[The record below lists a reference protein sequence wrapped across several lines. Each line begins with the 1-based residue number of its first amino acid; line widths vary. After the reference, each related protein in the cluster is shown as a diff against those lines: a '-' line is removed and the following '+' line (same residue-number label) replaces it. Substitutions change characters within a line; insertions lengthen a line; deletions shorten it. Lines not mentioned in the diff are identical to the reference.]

1 MLVATWVTAIATTC
15 GIAIA
20 GAALIAAAISIIQTG
35 RQMRSTARNET
46 ANSDALTRPYVGV
59 DIVPSIAGQ
68 GAMDIVF
75 ENHGRA
81 VARDI
86 AVSLVNDE
94 FRSQS
99 DQDEIGPALGRLFA
113 SPFDLAPG
121 ARRRVF
127 WRMPADE
134 LATPSGD
141 IGTPIA
147 GEVAIEYAW
156 DPRDGREAQRYSDS
170 IRYDLTEYPKLTP
183 LPGAGSQARAG
194 AEQEIEQ
201 NAVHALRAIARS
213 IGELSR

>member
-1 MLVATWVTAIATTC
+1 MLVASWVTAIATIC
-15 GIAIA
+15 GVAIA
-20 GAALIAAAISIIQTG
+20 GAALIVAAVSIVQAG
-35 RQMRSTARNET
+35 RQLRSTARNEA
-46 ANSDALTRPYVGV
+46 ANSDALTRPYIGV
-59 DIVPSIAGQ
+59 DIVPSIGGR

-75 ENHGRA
+75 ENRGRS

-86 AVSLVNDE
+86 AVSLVDDH

-99 DQDEIGPALGRLFA
+99 SLDEIGPALGRLFA
-113 SPFDLAPG
+113 TPFDLAPG

-141 IGTPIA
+141 IWTPIV
-147 GEVAIEYAW
+147 GEVAIDYAW
-156 DPRDGREAQRYSDS
+156 DPRDGREDRRYSDS

-183 LPGAGSQARAG
+183 LAGAGAEARAG
-194 AEQEIEQ
+194 ADQAVEK